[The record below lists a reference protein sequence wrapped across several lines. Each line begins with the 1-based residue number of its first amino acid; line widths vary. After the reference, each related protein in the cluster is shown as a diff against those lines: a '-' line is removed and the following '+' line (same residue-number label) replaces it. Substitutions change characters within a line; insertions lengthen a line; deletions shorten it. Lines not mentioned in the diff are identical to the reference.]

1 VPSMVVLAFGVGRPW
16 WWQRA
21 RKRRSRPLRV
31 TVVPASWVSSA
42 ASSRVSAVARVGSG
56 EGGEGGVVGELEDL
70 VAVEE
75 VLEVGSLE
83 GRGEVEE
90 GAGAVDADAGSRS
103 PVARGRDVDEARAA
117 RPEAPGARRR
127 WCGSGWRRDRWRGP
141 RPSSAHGWSGACGRG
156 RRRSGASGGDV
167 PCAAA
172 RDRPALSPMSRS
184 CARLTTPCFWAANR
198 EIRRS
203 RDCGP
208 NSGRSASTFRPAPS
222 MPPRMSMNPRRV
234 GRGLQKTT
242 HARAPTF
249 RPAPPRRAVRRRRGP
264 SEGSSGTP

>member
-1 VPSMVVLAFGVGRPW
+1 MPSMVVLAFGVGRPW

-21 RKRRSRPLRV
+21 RKRRSRLLRV

-56 EGGEGGVVGELEDL
+56 EGGEGGIVGELEDL

-117 RPEAPGARRR
+117 RPELPERGGAGVAQGAPGPLARTAAIQR
-127 WCGSGWRRDRWRGP
+127 P
-141 RPSSAHGWSGACGRG
+141 RVV
-156 RRRSGASGGDV
+156 RSV
-167 PCAAA
+167 
-172 RDRPALSPMSRS
+172 
-184 CARLTTPCFWAANR
+184 W
-198 EIRRS
+198 
-203 RDCGP
+203 
-208 NSGRSASTFRPAPS
+208 
-222 MPPRMSMNPRRV
+222 PR
-234 GRGLQKTT
+234 
-242 HARAPTF
+242 A
-249 RPAPPRRAVRRRRGP
+249 
-264 SEGSSGTP
+264 

>member
-1 VPSMVVLAFGVGRPW
+1 
-16 WWQRA
+16 
-21 RKRRSRPLRV
+21 V

-117 RPEAPGARRR
+117 RPELPERGGAGVAQGGAGTAGEDRAHPAPTGGQERVAEGVDALVQAVETSRAQRREIARR
-127 WCGSGWRRDRWRGP
+127 
-141 RPSSAHGWSGACGRG
+141 SARCR
-156 RRRSGASGGDV
+156 
-167 PCAAA
+167 AAA
-172 RDRPALSPMSRS
+172 R
-184 CARLTTPCFWAANR
+184 
-198 EIRRS
+198 
-203 RDCGP
+203 G
-208 NSGRSASTFRPAPS
+208 
-222 MPPRMSMNPRRV
+222 
-234 GRGLQKTT
+234 
-242 HARAPTF
+242 
-249 RPAPPRRAVRRRRGP
+249 
-264 SEGSSGTP
+264 

>member
-1 VPSMVVLAFGVGRPW
+1 MVAEGEEEAFEAAAGDGGAGVVGVERGQQP
-16 WWQRA
+16 
-21 RKRRSRPLRV
+21 V
-31 TVVPASWVSSA
+31 G
-42 ASSRVSAVARVGSG
+42 SAVARVGS
-56 EGGEGGVVGELEDL
+56 GEGGVVGELEDL

-117 RPEAPGARRR
+117 RPELPERGGAGVAQDGAGTAGEDRGHPAPTGGQERVADGVDALVQAVETSRAQRREIAR
-127 WCGSGWRRDRWRGP
+127 S
-141 RPSSAHGWSGACGRG
+141 
-156 RRRSGASGGDV
+156 
-167 PCAAA
+167 
-172 RDRPALSPMSRS
+172 LSPMSRS